1 MKSTILQII
10 VKEWFKDRLGGEL
23 DDGVLEAIIKELT
36 EKKDNRITI
45 TDIEPKSSRI
55 HYESK
60 KDAEPL
66 EESEWISVNDRMPE
80 EFRRESKYIEFKT
93 LSGMLIDGY
102 SKRNAFYDSKYGSII
117 TSIVTHWKYK
127 NNEPKEESEWISVKD
142 RMPEESKFKAEDY
155 LVFNDQGEIEV
166 CFINNRVFRDK
177 REDRNVIASHW
188 RHLPEPPKN
197 K

>member
-1 MKSTILQII
+1 MKSTILKII

-36 EKKDNRITI
+36 EKKDDRITI
-45 TDIEPKSSRI
+45 TDIEPKPNRI

-66 EESEWISVNDRMPE
+66 EESEWISVNDRMP
-80 EFRRESKYIEFKT
+80 
-93 LSGMLIDGY
+93 
-102 SKRNAFYDSKYGSII
+102 
-117 TSIVTHWKYK
+117 
-127 NNEPKEESEWISVKD
+127 KEI
-142 RMPEESKFKAEDY
+142 KFKDEDY

-197 K
+197 N

>member
-45 TDIEPKSSRI
+45 TDIEPKSNRI

-66 EESEWISVNDRMPE
+66 EESEWISVNDRMPTNDNV
-80 EFRRESKYIEFKT
+80 FRNSNP
-93 LSGMLIDGY
+93 LICKLLHGQEVEGFTKSNIFRNEDGTHQ
-102 SKRNAFYDSKYGSII
+102 NN
-117 TSIVTHWKYK
+117 VTHWKYK
-127 NNEPKEESEWISVKD
+127 NN
-142 RMPEESKFKAEDY
+142 
-155 LVFNDQGEIEV
+155 
-166 CFINNRVFRDK
+166 
-177 REDRNVIASHW
+177 
-188 RHLPEPPKN
+188 
-197 K
+197 

>member
-23 DDGVLEAIIKELT
+23 HDEVLEAIIKELT

-45 TDIEPKSSRI
+45 TDIEPRSSRI
-55 HYESK
+55 HYESN

-80 EFRRESKYIEFKT
+80 ENEHQCSEDVLIYYSLGLISIGFTHKGFWQNETGERNIEDVK
-93 LSGMLIDGY
+93 
-102 SKRNAFYDSKYGSII
+102 N
-117 TSIVTHWKYK
+117 WKPL
-127 NNEPKEESEWISVKD
+127 PK
-142 RMPEESKFKAEDY
+142 
-155 LVFNDQGEIEV
+155 
-166 CFINNRVFRDK
+166 
-177 REDRNVIASHW
+177 
-188 RHLPEPPKN
+188 PPKN

>member
-23 DDGVLEAIIKELT
+23 HDEVLEAIIKELT

-142 RMPEESKFKAEDY
+142 RMPPLHKDGNLPIVEILGEDNVTMEGY
-155 LVFNDQGEIEV
+155 YCHIFGLWMTTHDTIVKV
-166 CFINNRVFRDK
+166 THWK
-177 REDRNVIASHW
+177 YRN
-188 RHLPEPPKN
+188 K
-197 K
+197 